1 MPINNI
7 ASCLSRCATYAYQ
20 NNASVSRGSLII
32 VALLVAACYIALMVA
47 FRILSRELSL
57 CTGPSWHQ
65 QQTWLSAITREALAC
80 HFCAQGQLNNLAM
93 WIIYWEFFFHYV
105 LLACHFCAQGH
116 LGNLAMWME
125 VWLRAMAAAWDL
137 AREGASADV
146 AQVGS
151 RGGVGGGLGVQ
162 AAWGKPVCM
171 SMGPNT

>member
-1 MPINNI
+1 MHGAILAPTTDMVVGYYSRS
-7 ASCLSRCATYAYQ
+7 SCLPFLR
-20 NNASVSRGSLII
+20 
-32 VALLVAACYIALMVA
+32 
-47 FRILSRELSL
+47 
-57 CTGPSWHQ
+57 TGPIEQPSNVDY
-65 QQTWLSAITREALAC
+65 LL
-80 HFCAQGQLNNLAM
+80 GV
-93 WIIYWEFFFHYV
+93 FFHYV

-137 AREGASADV
+137 AREGTSADV